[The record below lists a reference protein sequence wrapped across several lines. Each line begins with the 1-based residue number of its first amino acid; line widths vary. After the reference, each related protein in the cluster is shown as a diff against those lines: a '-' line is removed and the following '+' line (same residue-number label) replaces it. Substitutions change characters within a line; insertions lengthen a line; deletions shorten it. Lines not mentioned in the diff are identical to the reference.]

1 MQKRG
6 ITQLDWAL
14 SLAIFILFIAWF
26 FIFIQPNLTHGLN
39 KDVLASIIETKFV
52 NNFTWTLKKMPIF
65 IYTEDITQNKPIILN
80 FTESFTDFKFLD
92 NQDFVSD
99 NNELLLVADIT
110 TSPKTLWLVS
120 GGNYSVEHQI
130 KDLIVSSNWV
140 TTSKNMSINFD
151 DSIFDI
157 LSYDSQQR
165 FNDAEIYIN
174 DIIYEPENVTFND
187 SRLVGIY
194 RADSQSINH
203 STFVYSENTFIE
215 VLVKQNDPSTNISYK
230 GSIELNNY
238 SNYYTSNLKFGEFN
252 STTELININYTGDYI
267 TFYGDDALSF
277 DFGKNTTI
285 NINHY
290 NKTISFDYEFLFLND
305 SRYSIEFHQGNYENY
320 SRNDYSVRYGIIEE
334 IEGLSLDLLENI
346 DYETYKTLWKYPK
359 ERNFVVTIT
368 NSTLANRYNETKPIF
383 NFGPNI
389 TSNAAVVYSKDLSSY
404 YLTSD
409 FELVPIVINIRVW

>member
-203 STFVYSENTFIE
+203 STFVY
-215 VLVKQNDPSTNISYK
+215 
-230 GSIELNNY
+230 
-238 SNYYTSNLKFGEFN
+238 
-252 STTELININYTGDYI
+252 
-267 TFYGDDALSF
+267 
-277 DFGKNTTI
+277 
-285 NINHY
+285 
-290 NKTISFDYEFLFLND
+290 
-305 SRYSIEFHQGNYENY
+305 
-320 SRNDYSVRYGIIEE
+320 
-334 IEGLSLDLLENI
+334 
-346 DYETYKTLWKYPK
+346 
-359 ERNFVVTIT
+359 
-368 NSTLANRYNETKPIF
+368 
-383 NFGPNI
+383 
-389 TSNAAVVYSKDLSSY
+389 
-404 YLTSD
+404 
-409 FELVPIVINIRVW
+409 